1 MVVRPDGTHVL
12 PVQNKICQNHFFK
25 IQFSFAEKLER
36 ADVFLILWDSCEK
49 LWGFCGKIVFFL
61 KKSFDYCEKR
71 AILCKQQRAS
81 VTQLV
86 EYHVANVT
94 VAGSNPVT
102 RSNFFCLFSE
112 VSSKI

>member
-49 LWGFCGKIVFFL
+49 KIRYFQKKTCKNCFERVVYIDVYYSVL
-61 KKSFDYCEKR
+61 KM
-71 AILCKQQRAS
+71 
-81 VTQLV
+81 
-86 EYHVANVT
+86 
-94 VAGSNPVT
+94 
-102 RSNFFCLFSE
+102 
-112 VSSKI
+112 

>member
-49 LWGFCGKIVFFL
+49 KSAIFRKKLAKIVL
-61 KKSFDYCEKR
+61 
-71 AILCKQQRAS
+71 S
-81 VTQLV
+81 V
-86 EYHVANVT
+86 
-94 VAGSNPVT
+94 
-102 RSNFFCLFSE
+102 
-112 VSSKI
+112 

>member
-49 LWGFCGKIVFFL
+49 ILIFSL
-61 KKSFDYCEKR
+61 KPLDKFPAR
-71 AILCKQQRAS
+71 
-81 VTQLV
+81 
-86 EYHVANVT
+86 
-94 VAGSNPVT
+94 G
-102 RSNFFCLFSE
+102 
-112 VSSKI
+112 

>member
-49 LWGFCGKIVFFL
+49 NSKNLIVL
-61 KKSFDYCEKR
+61 ICK
-71 AILCKQQRAS
+71 ILCLLLYYIFDNIINGGRELWNRIVKAETIFRD
-81 VTQLV
+81 
-86 EYHVANVT
+86 
-94 VAGSNPVT
+94 
-102 RSNFFCLFSE
+102 
-112 VSSKI
+112 